1 MSIIMKVSYMKSNNS
16 YIFIMLYL
24 QFLSALKFHKENPT
38 YGARPHYNKMKSLL
52 NDIDHE

>member
-1 MSIIMKVSYMKSNNS
+1 MKVSYMKSNNS